1 MGITIVPRYKKD
13 PDRKKTK
20 TVRKPITTKSFAK
33 GEVTKSGKFTS
44 LSNKNIQNLQKALTR
59 RSVGEKAR
67 KQRRNEA
74 AKETNTTLARMNRAS
89 GEAARRAR
97 KRNTR

>member
-1 MGITIVPRYKKD
+1 MGITVSPYKKKKPD

-33 GEVTKSGKFTS
+33 GEVTKSGKFGS
-44 LSNKNIQNLQKALTR
+44 MSNTDVKKRSKRVGGGHINKADGKR
-59 RSVGEKAR
+59 FA
-67 KQRRNEA
+67 NA
-74 AKETNTTLARMNRAS
+74 DLARVNKAA